1 LASSLSYSM
10 GSEIPGSDITSTTPA
25 ENSAVFEARF
35 SRYRRLLHFIATR
48 VLGSPERADEAVEN
62 CWLSASR
69 NPPSF
74 EYDGAFCSWLARVL
88 IDEALAIR
96 GHDQE
101 TNTTTLHSEHATSSP
116 SDLGKLAGTFA
127 GGTQ

>member
-1 LASSLSYSM
+1 MASSLSYSV
-10 GSEIPGSDITSTTPA
+10 GSEISGSEITSTAPA
-25 ENSAVFEARF
+25 DDSAVFEARF

-48 VLGSPERADEAVEN
+48 VLGSPERAGEAVEN

-96 GHDQE
+96 DQE
-101 TNTTTLHSEHATSSP
+101 TNTTTLYSEHDTSSP
-116 SDLGKLAGTFA
+116 SDLVKLAGTFA